1 MYPGVVE
8 AVVGPLHA
16 AEVDGEAA
24 SENVA
29 GMGGCVPS
37 EGDFCVFP
45 NEWDTETIK

>member
-37 EGDFCVFP
+37 EGYFCVFL
-45 NEWDTETIK
+45 N